1 MPTTVTA
8 TWLTRSATRRSFLQC
23 SALAALAAAGGSPDA
38 LAQSLDMARILAG
51 FPAGGTVDAVGR
63 QVAERLRGSHARTV
77 QVENKA
83 GAGGRLAVEEL
94 RRAAPDGSSL
104 LITPAAMLT
113 LYPHLYPKLSYGP
126 DDLTAVCGATS
137 AVFGLAIG
145 PRVPASVRTL
155 KEFLDWAHVN
165 AAQAA
170 YGSPG
175 AGTPPHYIGALLGF
189 DSGVV
194 LSHVPYR
201 GAAPGVQDV
210 VAGQTASFVGP
221 IGDFLPHVKAGRLRV
236 LFTSGPSRSRFLPE
250 VPTVAEVGFRGL
262 QQAEWYGFFLPG
274 KAAPE
279 LVERTAASIRAALST
294 PEVVAALGQ
303 FGLEVNAMSPAE
315 LHKAVRDESAAW
327 APIVRR
333 VDFRPES

>member
-1 MPTTVTA
+1 MPTTVTT
-8 TWLTRSATRRSFLQC
+8 TWLTCSATRRGFLQC
-23 SALAALAAAGGSPDA
+23 VALAALTAAGGSRDA
-38 LAQSLDMARILAG
+38 LAQSLDMARILTG

-63 QVAERLRGSHARTV
+63 QVADRLRGSYARTV

-94 RRAAPDGSSL
+94 RRAAPDGTSL

-113 LYPHLYPKLSYGP
+113 LYPHLYPGLPYGP

-137 AVFGLAIG
+137 AVFGLAVG
-145 PRVPASVRTL
+145 PRVPAPVRTL
-155 KEFLDWAHVN
+155 KEFLDWAHGN

-175 AGTPPHYIGALLGF
+175 AGSPPHYIGALLGF
-189 DSGVV
+189 DSGVT

-201 GAAPGVQDV
+201 GAAPGIQDLV
-210 VAGQTASFVGP
+210 GGQVPAFVGP

-236 LFTSGPSRSRFLPE
+236 LFTSGPRRSRFLPE
-250 VPTVAEVGFRGL
+250 VPTVAEAGFPGL
-262 QQAEWYGFFLPG
+262 QQVEWYGFFLPG
-274 KAAPE
+274 RAAPE
-279 LVERTAASIRAALST
+279 LVERAAAAIRAALST
-294 PEVVAALGQ
+294 PEVVVALGQ
-303 FGLEVNAMSPAE
+303 SGLEVNLMSPAE
-315 LHKAVRDESAAW
+315 LHKAVRDERAAW